1 MRTYIRAFTGTTML
15 SPDARSLYT
24 EAVTPPPG
32 YVFDQAIATTYSLD
46 PATVLSLPAHIA
58 LAERSSST
66 DIDPIKLL
74 ESLRRLSNR
83 FSIFV
88 DHAHIL
94 PPSGSNVLFGL
105 LESMV
110 IPTMA
115 PRGGSFHPKIWV
127 MRFVQPDSDETPLI
141 RLLVMS
147 RNITY
152 DRSWDISLQLEG
164 RPGRRFIAA
173 NRSLGEFLSALPSY
187 STQPVGSEKSDR
199 ITRLAEEI
207 RKTKWELPQGYEQ
220 VSFHVLGTRR
230 SPWFPSRSDRMAVI
244 SPFITDGA
252 LSWLNK
258 QTAKLVAV
266 VSRPDELVKLSSNT
280 FKLACK
286 WFTLDE
292 AAETED
298 GEEPEKLDTVG
309 LHAKAYVTEKD
320 GRTTLY
326 LGSANATSAALLHRS
341 NTEILVELSGKTSQ
355 VVGIDSLLGENGL
368 NNILNEYVQPD
379 EEPDIDKDE
388 AKAQQALENARKSLS
403 NAGLKVKCEATGES
417 WHLSLIAT
425 EPLSLSGI
433 SDFKAWPIT
442 VPEDRSSDVFGLTH
456 SGDAEIGSF
465 ATESVTGLIAFE
477 FVSEIKKMSLRMVLN
492 LPVEGLPDSR
502 DDAIFRLV
510 LKNRE
515 GFLRY
520 ILLILGE
527 YTGEIL
533 NKGGLFLTGNG
544 TNPWAG
550 GFIGEVPI
558 LEELAR
564 AFSRDPDK
572 LKDIAEVVE
581 RLLRDDAHSQIIP
594 EQFTE
599 MWKVFEIAMEE
610 ADK

>member
-1 MRTYIRAFTGTTML
+1 ML
-15 SPDARSLYT
+15 NPDTRSLYT

-110 IPTMA
+110 IPTRA

-127 MRFVQPDSDETPLI
+127 LRFVQPDTDESPLI

-173 NRSLGEFLSALPSY
+173 NRPLGEFLSALPSY
-187 STQPVGSEKSDR
+187 STQPVESERKEQV
-199 ITRLAEEI
+199 TQLAEET
-207 RKTKWELPQGYEQ
+207 RKTEWELPQGYEH
-220 VSFHVLGTRR
+220 VSFHVLGTKRT
-230 SPWFPSRSDRMAVI
+230 PWFPSQSDRMAVI

-252 LSWLNK
+252 LSWLSDR
-258 QTAKLVAV
+258 TAKLVAV
-266 VSRPDELVKLSSNT
+266 VSRPDELVKLRPET
-280 FKLACK
+280 LQLASK

-298 GEEPEKLDTVG
+298 GEEPERLDAVG
-309 LHAKAYVTEKD
+309 LHAKAYVTEK
-320 GRTTLY
+320 GWWTTLY
-326 LGSANATSAALLHRS
+326 LGSANATSAALLYRS
-341 NTEILVELSGKTSQ
+341 NTEMLVELSGKTSQ
-355 VVGIDSLLGENGL
+355 VGGIDTLLGENGL

-379 EEPDIDKDE
+379 EEPDIDE
-388 AKAQQALENARKSLS
+388 EEFKAQQALENARRSLS
-403 NAGLKVKCEATGES
+403 KAALKLRCEADGET
-417 WHLSLIAT
+417 WKLSLIAT

-433 SDFKAWPIT
+433 SGFKAWPIT
-442 VPEDRSSDVFGLTH
+442 VSEDLGSDVFGLTH
-456 SGDAEIGSF
+456 FGDAEIGSF
-465 ATESVTGLIAFE
+465 ATESVTGLVAFE
-477 FVSEIKKMSLRMVLN
+477 FVSVIKKLSLRMVLN
-492 LPVEGLPDSR
+492 LPVEGLPENR

-527 YTGEIL
+527 YTGEVL
-533 NKGGLFLTGNG
+533 NKGGLFLFGNG
-544 TNPWAG
+544 TNPWAE
-550 GFIGEVPI
+550 GFTGEVPI

-581 RLLRDDAHSQIIP
+581 RLLRDDAHNQIIP
-594 EQFTE
+594 EQFTK
-599 MWKVFEIAMEE
+599 MWKVFETAMEE

>member
-1 MRTYIRAFTGTTML
+1 ML
-15 SPDARSLYT
+15 NPDTRSLYT

-32 YVFDQAIATTYSLD
+32 YVFDRAIATTYTLD

-58 LAERSSST
+58 LAERPSST

-83 FSIFV
+83 FSVFV
-88 DHAHIL
+88 DYAHIK

-110 IPTMA
+110 IPTRA
-115 PRGGSFHPKIWV
+115 PRGGEFHPKIWV
-127 MRFVQPDSDETPLI
+127 LRFVQPDTDEIPLI
-141 RLLVMS
+141 RLLVLS

-164 RPGRRFIAA
+164 RPGQEPTAA
-173 NRSLGEFLSALPSY
+173 NLSLGEFVSALPSY
-187 STQPVGSEKSDR
+187 CTHPVDSASVVQIE
-199 ITRLAEEI
+199 RLGEEI
-207 RKTKWELPQGYEQ
+207 KKTNWELPQGFEN
-220 VSFHVLGTRR
+220 VWFHVLGTENGTWEPAK
-230 SPWFPSRSDRMAVI
+230 SGRMAVI

-252 LSWLNK
+252 LSWLRD

-266 VSRPDELVKLSSNT
+266 VSRPDELEKLSPKT
-280 FKLACK
+280 LQLASK

-298 GEEPEKLDTVG
+298 GEEPERLDTVG
-309 LHAKAYVTEKD
+309 LHAKAYVTEK
-320 GRTTLY
+320 GWWTTLY
-326 LGSANATSAALLHRS
+326 LGSANATSAALLQRS

-355 VVGIDSLLGENGL
+355 VGGIETLLGENGL
-368 NNILNEYVQPD
+368 NNILNEYVPPD
-379 EEPDIDKDE
+379 EVPTIDEDE
-388 AKAQQALENARKSLS
+388 ANAQQALENAREILS
-403 NAGLKVKCEATGES
+403 NAGLRVRCEAAGDT
-417 WHLSLIAT
+417 WQLSLIAT

-433 SDFKAWPIT
+433 SGFKAWPIT
-442 VPEDRSSDVFGLTH
+442 VSEDRGSDVFRLTH
-456 SGDAEIGSF
+456 FVVAEIGSF

-477 FVSEIKKMSLRMVLN
+477 FVSVIKKFSLRMVLN
-492 LPVEGLPDSR
+492 IPVEGLPENR
-502 DDAIFRLV
+502 DDAIFKLV

-544 TNPWAG
+544 TNPWTE
-550 GFIGEVPI
+550 GFSGEVPI
-558 LEELAR
+558 LEELTR
-564 AFSRDPDK
+564 AFSRDPAK
-572 LKDIAEVVE
+572 LNDIADIVR
-581 RLLRDDAHSQIIP
+581 RLMRDD
-594 EQFTE
+594 EQNTIVPRGFTE
-599 MWKVFEIAMEE
+599 LWKVFETAMEE
-610 ADK
+610 AEK